1 MFSGI
6 VERTAEVVAI
16 RTDRQNKDFTLR
28 ADFCKELK
36 IDQSIAHNGVCL
48 TVVDI
53 TEDTYTVTAMK
64 ETLDRSNLG
73 LLREGDLV
81 NLERSMKPDAL
92 LDGGALRPGA
102 DKVLS
107 ILKMESVWL
116 YAVTALDRAEAQAL
130 LRSAGIEGDFRGLL
144 TEREAGCAVCSGTM
158 LEKAMRRLRS
168 QKADTVVFAGTLAL
182 VETAKA
188 AGFRA
193 VAVGGA
199 AEGDEWRQMCAL
211 ADYEL
216 PHYEDWLR
224 LE

>member
-1 MFSGI
+1 MRLQS
-6 VERTAEVVAI
+6 AI
-16 RTDRQNKDFTLR
+16 FTL
-28 ADFCKELK
+28 
-36 IDQSIAHNGVCL
+36 
-48 TVVDI
+48 
-53 TEDTYTVTAMK
+53 
-64 ETLDRSNLG
+64 
-73 LLREGDLV
+73 
-81 NLERSMKPDAL
+81 PDAL
-92 LDGGALRPGA
+92 LDGGTLRPGA

-168 QKADTVVFAGTLAL
+168 QKADTVVFTGTLAL
-182 VETAKA
+182 VETAKK

-199 AEGDEWRQMCAL
+199 AGEDEWRRMCVPTTSCRTTRTGSGWNKTAYEKRRTAASSFFHPYSFFSLGASKSAL
-211 ADYEL
+211 ITLA
-216 PHYEDWLR
+216 
-224 LE
+224 

>member
-1 MFSGI
+1 MRLQS
-6 VERTAEVVAI
+6 AI
-16 RTDRQNKDFTLR
+16 FTL
-28 ADFCKELK
+28 
-36 IDQSIAHNGVCL
+36 
-48 TVVDI
+48 
-53 TEDTYTVTAMK
+53 
-64 ETLDRSNLG
+64 
-73 LLREGDLV
+73 
-81 NLERSMKPDAL
+81 PDAL

-116 YAVTALDRAEAQAL
+116 YAVTALDRTEAQAL

-168 QKADTVVFAGTLAL
+168 QKADTVVFTGTLAL
-182 VETAKA
+182 VETAKK

-199 AEGDEWRQMCAL
+199 AGGGRVAADVRSRRLRAAALRGLAQAGIKRHTRKGGRQRPPFSILIPFSPLVLQRA
-211 ADYEL
+211 
-216 PHYEDWLR
+216 H
-224 LE
+224 

>member
-1 MFSGI
+1 MRLQS
-6 VERTAEVVAI
+6 AI
-16 RTDRQNKDFTLR
+16 FTL
-28 ADFCKELK
+28 
-36 IDQSIAHNGVCL
+36 
-48 TVVDI
+48 
-53 TEDTYTVTAMK
+53 
-64 ETLDRSNLG
+64 
-73 LLREGDLV
+73 
-81 NLERSMKPDAL
+81 PDAL
-92 LDGGALRPGA
+92 LDGGTLRPGA

-168 QKADTVVFAGTLAL
+168 QKADTVVFTGTLAL

-199 AEGDEWRQMCAL
+199 AEEDVRPRRLRAAALRGLAQAGIKRHTRKGGRQRPPFFYPYSFFSLGASKSAL
-211 ADYEL
+211 ITLA
-216 PHYEDWLR
+216 
-224 LE
+224 

>member
-1 MFSGI
+1 MRLQS
-6 VERTAEVVAI
+6 AI
-16 RTDRQNKDFTLR
+16 FTL
-28 ADFCKELK
+28 
-36 IDQSIAHNGVCL
+36 
-48 TVVDI
+48 
-53 TEDTYTVTAMK
+53 
-64 ETLDRSNLG
+64 
-73 LLREGDLV
+73 
-81 NLERSMKPDAL
+81 PDAL

-116 YAVTALDRAEAQAL
+116 YAVTALDRTEAQAL

-168 QKADTVVFAGTLAL
+168 QKADTVVFTGTLAL
-182 VETAKA
+182 VETAKK

-199 AEGDEWRQMCAL
+199 AEGDEWRQMCIRDRQGKTSGGGCAL
-211 ADYEL
+211 SPTTSCRTTRTGSGWNKTAYEKRRTAASSFFHPYSFFSL
-216 PHYEDWLR
+216 GASKSALIT
-224 LE
+224 LA

>member
-1 MFSGI
+1 MRLQS
-6 VERTAEVVAI
+6 AI
-16 RTDRQNKDFTLR
+16 FTL
-28 ADFCKELK
+28 
-36 IDQSIAHNGVCL
+36 
-48 TVVDI
+48 
-53 TEDTYTVTAMK
+53 
-64 ETLDRSNLG
+64 
-73 LLREGDLV
+73 
-81 NLERSMKPDAL
+81 PDAL
-92 LDGGALRPGA
+92 LDGGTLRPGA

-168 QKADTVVFAGTLAL
+168 QKADTVVFTGTLAL

-199 AEGDEWRQMCAL
+199 ADGCGGAFR
-211 ADYEL
+211 
-216 PHYEDWLR
+216 
-224 LE
+224 

>member
-1 MFSGI
+1 MRLQS
-6 VERTAEVVAI
+6 AI
-16 RTDRQNKDFTLR
+16 FT
-28 ADFCKELK
+28 F
-36 IDQSIAHNGVCL
+36 
-48 TVVDI
+48 
-53 TEDTYTVTAMK
+53 
-64 ETLDRSNLG
+64 
-73 LLREGDLV
+73 
-81 NLERSMKPDAL
+81 PDAL

-168 QKADTVVFAGTLAL
+168 QKADTVIFTGTFAL
-182 VETAKA
+182 VETAKK

-193 VAVGGA
+193 VAVSRSFSQTSGPPSRFLSGGSA
-199 AEGDEWRQMCAL
+199 SDSFWHFFL
-211 ADYEL
+211 DFSPDL
-216 PHYEDWLR
+216 WHTVFPSWTNF
-224 LE
+224 

>member
-1 MFSGI
+1 MRLQS
-6 VERTAEVVAI
+6 AI
-16 RTDRQNKDFTLR
+16 FTL
-28 ADFCKELK
+28 
-36 IDQSIAHNGVCL
+36 
-48 TVVDI
+48 
-53 TEDTYTVTAMK
+53 
-64 ETLDRSNLG
+64 
-73 LLREGDLV
+73 
-81 NLERSMKPDAL
+81 PDAL

-168 QKADTVVFAGTLAL
+168 QKADTVVFTGTLAL
-182 VETAKA
+182 VETAKK

-199 AEGDEWRQMCAL
+199 AGEDEWRRMRTL

>member
-1 MFSGI
+1 MRLQS
-6 VERTAEVVAI
+6 AI
-16 RTDRQNKDFTLR
+16 FT
-28 ADFCKELK
+28 F
-36 IDQSIAHNGVCL
+36 
-48 TVVDI
+48 
-53 TEDTYTVTAMK
+53 
-64 ETLDRSNLG
+64 
-73 LLREGDLV
+73 
-81 NLERSMKPDAL
+81 PDAL

-144 TEREAGCAVCSGTM
+144 TEREAGCAVCSRTM

-168 QKADTVVFAGTLAL
+168 QKADTVVFTGTLAL
-182 VETAKA
+182 VETAKK

-199 AEGDEWRQMCAL
+199 VGEGCRCAL
-211 ADYEL
+211 SLTTSCRTTRTGSGWNKTAYEKRRTAASSFFYPYSFFSL
-216 PHYEDWLR
+216 GASKSALIT
-224 LE
+224 LA

>member
-1 MFSGI
+1 MRLQS
-6 VERTAEVVAI
+6 AI
-16 RTDRQNKDFTLR
+16 FTL
-28 ADFCKELK
+28 
-36 IDQSIAHNGVCL
+36 
-48 TVVDI
+48 
-53 TEDTYTVTAMK
+53 
-64 ETLDRSNLG
+64 
-73 LLREGDLV
+73 
-81 NLERSMKPDAL
+81 PDAL

-168 QKADTVVFAGTLAL
+168 QKADTVIFTGTFAL
-182 VETAKA
+182 VETAKK

-199 AEGDEWRQMCAL
+199 AGEDEWRRMWPSPTTSCRTTRTGSGWNKTAYEKRRTATSSFFHPYSFFSLGASKSAL
-211 ADYEL
+211 ITLA
-216 PHYEDWLR
+216 
-224 LE
+224 

>member
-1 MFSGI
+1 MRLQS
-6 VERTAEVVAI
+6 AI
-16 RTDRQNKDFTLR
+16 FTL
-28 ADFCKELK
+28 
-36 IDQSIAHNGVCL
+36 
-48 TVVDI
+48 
-53 TEDTYTVTAMK
+53 
-64 ETLDRSNLG
+64 
-73 LLREGDLV
+73 
-81 NLERSMKPDAL
+81 PDAL

-116 YAVTALDRAEAQAL
+116 YAVTALDRTEAQAL

-168 QKADTVVFAGTLAL
+168 QKADTVVFTGTLAL
-182 VETAKA
+182 VETAKK

-199 AEGDEWRQMCAL
+199 AGVRSRRLRAAALRGLAQAGIKRHTRKGGRQRPPFSILIPFSPLVLQRA
-211 ADYEL
+211 
-216 PHYEDWLR
+216 H
-224 LE
+224 

>member
-1 MFSGI
+1 M
-6 VERTAEVVAI
+6 
-16 RTDRQNKDFTLR
+16 
-28 ADFCKELK
+28 
-36 IDQSIAHNGVCL
+36 
-48 TVVDI
+48 
-53 TEDTYTVTAMK
+53 
-64 ETLDRSNLG
+64 
-73 LLREGDLV
+73 
-81 NLERSMKPDAL
+81 
-92 LDGGALRPGA
+92 
-102 DKVLS
+102 
-107 ILKMESVWL
+107 
-116 YAVTALDRAEAQAL
+116 

-168 QKADTVVFAGTLAL
+168 QKADTVVFTGTLAL
-182 VETAKA
+182 VETAKK

-199 AEGDEWRQMCAL
+199 AGVDEWRQMCAL

>member
-1 MFSGI
+1 M
-6 VERTAEVVAI
+6 
-16 RTDRQNKDFTLR
+16 
-28 ADFCKELK
+28 
-36 IDQSIAHNGVCL
+36 
-48 TVVDI
+48 
-53 TEDTYTVTAMK
+53 
-64 ETLDRSNLG
+64 
-73 LLREGDLV
+73 
-81 NLERSMKPDAL
+81 
-92 LDGGALRPGA
+92 
-102 DKVLS
+102 
-107 ILKMESVWL
+107 
-116 YAVTALDRAEAQAL
+116 

-168 QKADTVVFAGTLAL
+168 QKADNVVFTGTLAL
-182 VETAKA
+182 VESAKA

-199 AEGDEWRQMCAL
+199 AGEDEWRRMCTL

>member
-1 MFSGI
+1 MRLQS
-6 VERTAEVVAI
+6 AI
-16 RTDRQNKDFTLR
+16 FTL
-28 ADFCKELK
+28 
-36 IDQSIAHNGVCL
+36 
-48 TVVDI
+48 
-53 TEDTYTVTAMK
+53 
-64 ETLDRSNLG
+64 
-73 LLREGDLV
+73 
-81 NLERSMKPDAL
+81 PDAL

-168 QKADTVVFAGTLAL
+168 QKADTVVFTGTLAL
-182 VETAKA
+182 VETAKK

-199 AEGDEWRQMCAL
+199 AEGDVWRQMRAL

>member
-1 MFSGI
+1 MRLQS
-6 VERTAEVVAI
+6 AI
-16 RTDRQNKDFTLR
+16 FTL
-28 ADFCKELK
+28 
-36 IDQSIAHNGVCL
+36 
-48 TVVDI
+48 
-53 TEDTYTVTAMK
+53 
-64 ETLDRSNLG
+64 
-73 LLREGDLV
+73 
-81 NLERSMKPDAL
+81 PDAL
-92 LDGGALRPGA
+92 LDGGTLRPGA

-144 TEREAGCAVCSGTM
+144 TEREAGCAVC
-158 LEKAMRRLRS
+158 
-168 QKADTVVFAGTLAL
+168 AL
-182 VETAKA
+182 VETAKK

-199 AEGDEWRQMCAL
+199 AEEDEWRRMCAL

>member
-1 MFSGI
+1 MRLQS
-6 VERTAEVVAI
+6 AI
-16 RTDRQNKDFTLR
+16 FTL
-28 ADFCKELK
+28 
-36 IDQSIAHNGVCL
+36 
-48 TVVDI
+48 
-53 TEDTYTVTAMK
+53 
-64 ETLDRSNLG
+64 
-73 LLREGDLV
+73 
-81 NLERSMKPDAL
+81 PDAL

-168 QKADTVVFAGTLAL
+168 QKADTVVFTGTLAL

-199 AEGDEWRQMCAL
+199 EIRYGAFLTAVINFLIMAL
-211 ADYEL
+211 VIFLLVKLLNRVMTIRKKPEPQAAPTVKKCPFCCSEIPLEATRCPHCTSEL
-216 PHYEDWLR
+216 NE
-224 LE
+224 